1 MVVHTSDRAAI
12 IVAGGVGYSVAMTS
26 KMLASLSK
34 KHGTVKVFVF
44 SRMNPREGTFEYYG
58 FSSPQ
63 EYDLFK
69 ILTSVS
75 GLGPK
80 TALGVLDSVEPR
92 HLQEAVANGDA
103 QALRTISGIGIKTA
117 QRLIVELADKLDNI
131 SFGKDGSN
139 ARFDIHSQAIEA
151 LISLGYSQVQ
161 AKEALRG
168 INSSDLGDLVRK
180 ALQNLAS

>member
-1 MVVHTSDRAAI
+1 M
-12 IVAGGVGYSVAMTS
+12 
-26 KMLASLSK
+26 
-34 KHGTVKVFVF
+34 
-44 SRMNPREGTFEYYG
+44 
-58 FSSPQ
+58 
-63 EYDLFK
+63 
-69 ILTSVS
+69 
-75 GLGPK
+75 
-80 TALGVLDSVEPR
+80 
-92 HLQEAVANGDA
+92 
-103 QALRTISGIGIKTA
+103 RTISGIGIKTA

>member
-1 MVVHTSDRAAI
+1 MHTSDRAVI

-34 KHGTVKVFVF
+34 KRGTVKVFVF

-58 FSSPQ
+58 FSNSQ
-63 EYDLFK
+63 EYELFK

-75 GLGPK
+75 GLSIK
-80 TALGVLDSVEPR
+80 
-92 HLQEAVANGDA
+92 
-103 QALRTISGIGIKTA
+103 IS

-131 SFGKDGSN
+131 SFSKDGSN

-151 LISLGYSQVQ
+151 LISLGYSQAQ